1 MNIGNSQQ
9 SNSHA
14 GYDNIEET
22 LPPHDTEAEAAVLG
36 SLLIDPDAYY
46 EVAEAIDAAMFYQP
60 RNGWLYDAIHDLQ
73 TRGEQVDL
81 VTVSDALRNTGHY
94 DDIGGLEYLM
104 TVVNAVPT
112 SLNAVY
118 YASIVAEKATRR
130 RLIRAGGDVAKAAYN
145 DTLPVA
151 DVVTAA
157 ESAIFGVSRQAGQVT
172 LLPPRRYMSDYVDN
186 FLRDITA
193 GPATDRVIATGLIDL
208 DAMLGGLERGHQ
220 YMVAGRTSM
229 GKSSLA
235 LGVALHALRQDKT
248 VAIFSLEM
256 THEQIVNR
264 LISMMTRIPGQRLK
278 PQFRYQLTEVERTTV
293 LEAGGWLSDGR
304 LHLDC
309 TPGLTPSDIR
319 ARAGRAQVAHGLDM
333 VIVDHMPIARP
344 SVFTGNRVK
353 DLGAIAIELADI
365 YKSLDV
371 VGLTLAQLNRG
382 VDARAIKRPVLSDLR
397 ESGQIEE
404 AAYIVLFVH
413 REAYYDD
420 TAPAGAAEIIIAKNR
435 DGATGTVSV
444 YWQADRAH
452 FVNAQQVQL

>member
-1 MNIGNSQQ
+1 MNIV
-9 SNSHA
+9 
-14 GYDNIEET
+14 ET

-104 TVVNAVPT
+104 AVVNAVPT

-130 RLIRAGGDVAKAAYN
+130 RLIRAAGDVAKAAYN
-145 DTLPVA
+145 DTLPVG

-235 LGVALHALRQDKT
+235 LGVAL
-248 VAIFSLEM
+248 
-256 THEQIVNR
+256 
-264 LISMMTRIPGQRLK
+264 
-278 PQFRYQLTEVERTTV
+278 V
-293 LEAGGWLSDGR
+293 L
-304 LHLDC
+304 
-309 TPGLTPSDIR
+309 
-319 ARAGRAQVAHGLDM
+319 
-333 VIVDHMPIARP
+333 
-344 SVFTGNRVK
+344 
-353 DLGAIAIELADI
+353 LG
-365 YKSLDV
+365 V
-371 VGLTLAQLNRG
+371 VL
-382 VDARAIKRPVLSDLR
+382 
-397 ESGQIEE
+397 
-404 AAYIVLFVH
+404 
-413 REAYYDD
+413 
-420 TAPAGAAEIIIAKNR
+420 
-435 DGATGTVSV
+435 
-444 YWQADRAH
+444 
-452 FVNAQQVQL
+452 